1 VTTDQHPRPRKPK
14 FVLAVQVSIVIV
26 WILLAVGV
34 GMMAIAGTPP
44 LALAVFV
51 GGVIGLAAVFAIL
64 YRAWARY
71 NPSGS
76 WQVEGRESVVL
87 CVILAVSIGLLF
99 LYPALD

>member
-1 VTTDQHPRPRKPK
+1 MTTDQHPRPRKPK
-14 FVLAVQVSIVIV
+14 FVLAVQASIVIV

-34 GMMAIAGTPP
+34 GTMAIGGTPP

-51 GGVIGLAAVFAIL
+51 GGVTGLAAVFAIL

-76 WQVEGRESVVL
+76 WQVEGRELVVL
-87 CVILAVSIGLLF
+87 FIILAASIGLMF
-99 LYPALD
+99 LYPAFD